1 MSLPLKIPGV
11 FEPAL
16 SGQAVRALRWLVVL
30 AASFLLPVAA
40 RSAVPESEVKAAFLY
55 NSAKFVE
62 WPKEAFA
69 SETAPIQVAVVGDD
83 DFSAKLRA
91 LLSDKKA
98 HGRSF
103 DVKRVSN
110 PQDVKSAH
118 ILFIP
123 AAETRRMSQFLEAT
137 KKSPTLT
144 IGESDQFLDAGG
156 MINILFEESN
166 LRFEV
171 NPEPAER
178 VNLVLSSKFL
188 RLAKRIRK
196 GAKNE

>member
-1 MSLPLKIPGV
+1 MSLPRKIPGV

-16 SGQAVRALRWLVVL
+16 SRPAVGSLRWLVLLVV
-30 AASFLLPVAA
+30 SFLLPVVA
-40 RSAVPESEVKAAFLY
+40 RPAVPESEVKAAFLY

-62 WPKEAFA
+62 WPKDAFV

-83 DFSAKLRA
+83 DFSGKLRA

-98 HGRSF
+98 HGRAF
-103 DVKRVSN
+103 EVKRISN
-110 PQDVKSAH
+110 PQDAKNFH

-123 AAETRRMSQFLEAT
+123 NSEMRKAPQFLEAT

-156 MINILFEESN
+156 MINILFEEGN
-166 LRFEV
+166 LRFEI
-171 NPEPAER
+171 NPDPAER
-178 VNLVLSSKFL
+178 V
-188 RLAKRIRK
+188 
-196 GAKNE
+196 

>member
-1 MSLPLKIPGV
+1 MVKIFEILRSRWAGSLRQLSLLALFFLVPLI
-11 FEPAL
+11 
-16 SGQAVRALRWLVVL
+16 
-30 AASFLLPVAA
+30 A
-40 RSAVPESEVKAAFLY
+40 RSAVTESDVKVAFLY

-62 WPKEAFA
+62 WPKEAFT
-69 SETAPIQVAVVGDD
+69 SDTAPIQVAVVGDD

-103 DVKRVSN
+103 EVKKISN
-110 PQDVKSAH
+110 PQDAKTAH
-118 ILFIP
+118 MLFIP
-123 AAETRRMSQFLEAT
+123 TAESRRLPQFLEAT
-137 KKSPTLT
+137 KKSATLT
-144 IGESDQFLDAGG
+144 LGESDQFLDAGG

-178 VNLVLSSKFL
+178 ANLVISSKFL

-196 GAKNE
+196 GVKNE